1 MKTPPK
7 RLLSAAVLGC
17 CLIAASEVN
26 AGLLGYWTFDGNYDD
41 SSGQAHPGQ
50 AGPAPQAPIF
60 STDVAR
66 QFAGNPNARS
76 LDLRNRVTPDTG
88 TNCYAVVPG
97 SGALFNAYRTGAN
110 PSSSFT
116 VSCWVKGWPVDQW
129 VPFVSKNGE
138 GDGWQ
143 MRRSGAST
151 DIDWTTRG
159 TTTGFTNGNGDF
171 SSAVVVTGA
180 GVTQPGVRTLQ
191 WYHYACTFDGTDK
204 KIYINSQLV
213 SQQTNVNAKIQDS
226 ASLLVFGA
234 RDNGGINSFARIQ
247 LDDVAIWDVALTKV
261 QILDLATGTDARY
274 VHNQVTPWN
283 VGEPWGTVGK
293 WGIKEAKTLNA
304 GWQVS
309 NLNTALGVVMS
320 QTGLTSTTFSTN
332 FFSDPQS
339 PGGGAGAT
347 AYLTN
352 TAADDEDFVQV
363 ANCCFRIPTAGPY
376 TFAFNG
382 DDGFNC
388 SILGAN
394 WDKITVNNGNATF
407 SGETLDNMTPTGDEN
422 TYAVATL
429 AAGDYNFRYLWYER
443 GGGAFNRV
451 RISPGDLSGDNAS
464 FKLLGDPV
472 SPVKLVDQ
480 APMLFA
486 FNSDN
491 YLVIT
496 TPTVTPANLTFSWDT
511 KYTSAVAITPTL
523 PGNPALTAGI
533 GSVTFPSPTTTTI
546 YTLTGTTGAQTR
558 TKQLTIFVNQAP
570 QINTFTVN
578 DSTVVAGA
586 PVTFNWNVI
595 GAATLSINQGVGNV
609 TPTGI
614 GSTIVNAP
622 AATTTYTLTATNTFG
637 SVTANVTVNIG
648 APPVISSFTSPDTN
662 LLPGGLA
669 QLNWTTSLADSVT
682 LSPRPGT
689 VAANGLFYENP
700 PLSTTY
706 TLTAT
711 NQYASVSQTKT
722 INLAGPL
729 TITSAGWNQTRV
741 TSTSSAVTSLSI
753 CDQLLAGTLAGT
765 TFTQNGVAS
774 INQGDGAV
782 GVFPGGETLPP
793 GGNGDN
799 FVVKSTATLRI
810 YYSGYYTF
818 GINNDDGARLRIDGA
833 NAIVD
838 DSAHGPTSFTTSPT
852 FLTAGDHTIE
862 YLYFENGGGF
872 AGECYWVRDDGTSIL
887 LSTNMPGPSVVGGTE
902 LQITEF
908 CADNTQLEDKE
919 AETPDWIEIFNPTAS
934 PIDLAGY
941 FLTNSSAAADNHKW
955 AFPSYSLPAGG
966 FIVVFASAKNTT
978 FPVNEFHTNFT
989 LPKEGG
995 YLALTKNGGSTL
1007 VDSYTYPAQR
1017 EDKSYGRYDTEGY
1030 TGFFDTPSPN
1040 SPNPAGIDG
1049 FVGDTHFSVDRG
1061 IKSAP
1066 FDLTIT
1072 CGDPGAEIRYTTDGS
1087 TPTSTHGSIFP
1098 NVVGATP
1105 ININKTTVLR
1115 AAAFHKN
1122 WKPTNVDTESY
1133 FFLDDVILQSAANTL
1148 ADGWPSSP
1156 VAGQILDYGFDSRVV
1171 TGNQAAL
1178 KTSLQAIPTLSIV
1191 TDLPNLLDPVNGIYV
1206 DSGQHGENWE
1216 RPCSI
1221 EYINDTYNGTTDGS
1235 GVFQINCGLRIRGG
1249 YSRSDSNPKHAFRLF
1264 FSKQYDGAL
1273 KYPIF
1278 GREGTNSFAKLDVQC
1293 SQNYSWSYDPAGAS
1307 PNGGYQPYT
1316 FVREVVSRDNQR
1328 DMGEPYTR
1336 SGYVHLYING
1346 KYWGL
1351 YMTQERPEA
1360 NYGESYLG
1368 GDENNYDVVKSAGG
1382 SGGYN
1387 TEATDGTMA
1396 QGTSAAPGSTWARL
1410 WYRSFDIRNDTT
1422 SEASRTA
1429 RYFALQGLQAN
1440 GVTPD
1445 PANQRVLDPDNL
1457 ADYMI
1462 NSFQTGS
1469 FDAPMST
1476 FLANASNNWFGMMD
1490 RTSNRGF
1497 VYFAH
1502 DHEHGMA
1509 TDQDGR
1515 SDNRVGPWGGA
1526 GTNAF
1531 NQGMYNSNNLATYAK
1546 SNPAYMHENLAFS
1559 LEYRVRFGD
1568 RAHRLFY
1575 NNGPLTDASM
1585 IARINA
1591 RADTMRQIVLAES
1604 ARWGDSKTGGATFFS
1619 KNDWENSTTTY
1630 NAMTRLRNW
1639 VNRGT
1644 IATLNAGSGPGR
1656 GATIINQL
1664 RAYKDKVSGTS
1675 TGAADAT
1682 LLSMPLYP
1690 VTDAPVFSQ
1699 FGGIVPMNY
1708 SLTITDPNGTNPN
1721 TSGNTRTLYYRLD
1734 GLDPREVGG
1743 TVRAGNLTASP
1754 ATLTAS
1760 GVVKARVFNSTRN
1773 EWSAV
1778 TSALFVV
1785 GVPASSSN
1793 LVISEINYN
1802 PKGPFVAPA
1811 TSAQD
1816 YEFIEIWNPSVD
1828 QVQLA
1833 GVKFTFGIDF
1843 DFNTSSITAIPP
1855 GGRIVLVKNLAAFQQ
1870 RYPDASY
1877 PGLSA
1882 KIAGVYINS
1891 LDNSGEGLIL
1901 RNTIA
1906 GADIANFVYDDDGI
1920 GWPEGPDGN
1929 GSTLCFTATNPIT
1942 ANKNDGSNWFA
1953 NALLHGNPGG
1963 PDSANFTA
1971 WAATNGVPASGTV
1984 DSDNDGASNLLEYA
1998 FGTQPGNPNSR
2009 NLPVAGLASITV
2021 GTNPAEIY
2029 QTLTFTRPGN
2039 ASDLRHRAQSS
2050 SNLTGWTD
2058 SAILVS
2064 REWSSS
2070 TGNETWVYRS
2080 PTPYSANQRVY
2091 MRVLV
2096 EVIP

>member
-1 MKTPPK
+1 M
-7 RLLSAAVLGC
+7 RSAMLAAC
-17 CLIAASEVN
+17 FASIAPVQ

-41 SSGQAHPGQ
+41 SSGQGHPAQ
-50 AGPAPQAPIF
+50 AGPTPQAPLF

-76 LDLRNRVTPDTG
+76 LDLRNRATPDTG
-88 TNCYAVVPG
+88 TNCYAFVPG
-97 SGALFNAYRTGAN
+97 SGNLFNAYNNGAN
-110 PSSSFT
+110 ASSSFT

-129 VPFVSKNGE
+129 VPFVAKNGE
-138 GDGWQ
+138 GNGWQ
-143 MRRSGAST
+143 VRRSGAST

-159 TTTGFTNGNGDF
+159 STTGFNSGNGDF
-171 SSAVVVTGA
+171 SSVTVITGA
-180 GVTQPGVRTLQ
+180 GVTQPGVRTTQ

-213 SQQTNVNAKIQDS
+213 SQQANPNAKIQDS
-226 ASLLVFGA
+226 TNLLVFGA
-234 RDNGGINSFARIQ
+234 RDTGGISGFARIQ
-247 LDDVAIWDVALTKV
+247 IDNVAIWDTALTKV
-261 QILDLATGTDARY
+261 QIMDLATGTDARY

-283 VGEPWGTVGK
+283 VGEPWGTPGK
-293 WGIKEAKTLNA
+293 WGIKEAKTLSP

-320 QTGLTSTTFSTN
+320 QAGLTSTTFSTN
-332 FFSDPQS
+332 FFRDPQQ
-339 PGGGAGAT
+339 PGGGAA
-347 AYLTN
+347 APNIYLTN
-352 TAADDEDFVQV
+352 TAGDDEDFVQV
-363 ANCCFRIPTAGPY
+363 ATCCFRIPTAGPY
-376 TFAFNG
+376 TFSFNG
-382 DDGFNC
+382 DDGFNA
-388 SILGAN
+388 SIMGAN

-429 AAGDYNFRYLWYER
+429 QPGDYNFRYLWYER

-464 FKLLGDPV
+464 FKLLGDPT
-472 SPVKLVDQ
+472 SPVLLVDQ
-480 APMLFA
+480 APMLFSFTA
-486 FNSDN
+486 DN

-496 TPTVTPANLTFSWDT
+496 TPTPTPANITFNWDT
-511 KYTSAVAITPTL
+511 SYTSSVAITPTL
-523 PGNPALTAGI
+523 PGNPPLTAGI
-533 GSVTFPSPTTTTI
+533 GSVTFPAPAATTI

-558 TKQLTIFVNQAP
+558 TKQLTIFVDQPP

-586 PVTFNWNVI
+586 PVTFNWSAI
-595 GAATLSINQGVGNV
+595 GASTLSINQGVGNV
-609 TPTGI
+609 TPTGT
-614 GSTIVNAP
+614 GSLTINAP
-622 AATTTYTLTATNTFG
+622 ATTTTYTLTATNTFG
-637 SVTANVTVNIG
+637 SVNANVTVTVG
-648 APPVISSFTSPDTN
+648 QPPVISSFTTPDN
-662 LLPGGLA
+662 SLLPGGLA
-669 QLNWTTSLADSVT
+669 ELNWTTSLADTVS
-682 LSPRPGT
+682 LSPRPGA
-689 VAANGLFYENP
+689 VALNGVFYENP

-711 NQYASVSQTKT
+711 NQYASVSLSQS
-722 INLAGPL
+722 INVAGPL
-729 TITSAGWNQTRV
+729 SISSAGWNQTQV
-741 TSTSSAVTSLSI
+741 KATTVAVTSLSI
-753 CDQLLAGTLAGT
+753 CDQLLAGTLPGT
-765 TFTQNGVAS
+765 TTTQNGLAS

-782 GVFPGGETLPP
+782 GVFSGGETMPI

-799 FVVKSTATLRI
+799 FVVRSTATLRI

-818 GINNDDGARLRIDGA
+818 GINNDDGGRLRIDGA
-833 NAIVD
+833 NLIVD
-838 DSAHGPTSFTTSPT
+838 DTVHAPTSFTTSPT

-862 YLYFENGGGF
+862 YLYFEQGGGF
-872 AGECYWVRDDGTSIL
+872 GGECYWVRSDGTSIL
-887 LSTNMPGPSVVGGTE
+887 LSTNMPGPTVIGGTD

-908 CADNTQLEDKE
+908 CADNTELEDKE
-919 AETPDWIEIFNPTAS
+919 AETPDWIEIYNPTANA
-934 PIDLAGY
+934 IDLAGY
-941 FLTNSSAAADNHKW
+941 FLTNSNAAADNHKW
-955 AFPSYSLPAGG
+955 AFPAYSLPAAG
-966 FIVVFASAKNTT
+966 FIVVFASGKNMT

-995 YLALTKNGGSTL
+995 YVALTKNGGSTL
-1007 VDSYTYPAQR
+1007 VDSYTFPAQL
-1017 EDKSYGRYDTEGY
+1017 EDKSYGRYDTENY
-1030 TGFFDTPSPN
+1030 TGFFDTPSPG
-1040 SPNPAGIDG
+1040 SPNPAGLNG
-1049 FVGDTHFSVDRG
+1049 FVGDTHFNVDRG

-1066 FDLTIT
+1066 FDLVIT
-1072 CGDPGAEIRYTTDGS
+1072 CDDPGAEIRYTTDGS
-1087 TPTSTHGSIFP
+1087 TPTSTKGLVFP
-1098 NVVGATP
+1098 NVPNATP
-1105 ININKTTVLR
+1105 LHITKTSVIR

-1122 WKPTNVDTESY
+1122 WKPTNVDTQSY
-1133 FFLDDVILQSAANTL
+1133 FFLDDVIQQTAANTL

-1171 TGNQAAL
+1171 TGNQEAL
-1178 KTSLQAIPTLSIV
+1178 KSSLRAIPTVSMV
-1191 TDLPNLLDPVNGIYV
+1191 TDLPNLLNPVNGIYV

-1221 EYINDTYNGTTDGS
+1221 EYINDTNNGPADGS
-1235 GVFQINCGLRIRGG
+1235 GAFQINCGVRIRGG
-1249 YSRSDSNPKHAFRLF
+1249 YSRSDNNPKHAFRLF
-1264 FSKQYDGAL
+1264 FSNQYDGDLNYAL
-1273 KYPIF
+1273 F
-1278 GREGTNSFAKLDVQC
+1278 GREGTNSFAKIDLQC

-1307 PNGGYQPYT
+1307 PGGSLQYYT
-1316 FVREVVSRDNQR
+1316 FVREVASRDNQR

-1336 SGYVHLYING
+1336 SRYVHLYING

-1351 YMTQERPEA
+1351 YMTQERPES

-1368 GDENNYDVVKSAGG
+1368 GDEDNYDVVKSAGS

-1396 QGTSAAPGSTWARL
+1396 QGTAAAPGSTWARL

-1440 GVTPD
+1440 GTTPD

-1476 FLANASNNWFGMMD
+1476 FLSNASNNWFGMMD

-1497 VYFAH
+1497 VFFAH

-1509 TDQDGR
+1509 TDTDGR

-1526 GTNAF
+1526 GTNGF
-1531 NQGMYNSNNLATYAK
+1531 NQGMYNTNNLSTYAK

-1559 LEYRVRFGD
+1559 LEYRVKFGD

-1575 NNGPLTDASM
+1575 NDGPLTNNSM
-1585 IARINA
+1585 INRINA
-1591 RADTMRQIVLAES
+1591 RADIMDQIVLAES
-1604 ARWGDSKTGGATFFS
+1604 ARWGDSKTGGATFFT
-1619 KNDWENSTTTY
+1619 KNDWNNS
-1630 NAMTRLRNW
+1630 MTRLRNW

-1644 IATLNAGSGPGR
+1644 IATLNSGSGPGR
-1656 GATIINQL
+1656 AATIITQL

-1675 TGAADAT
+1675 TGASDAT
-1682 LLSMPLYP
+1682 LISMPLYP
-1690 VTDAPVFSQ
+1690 ITDAPVFSQ

-1734 GLDPREVGG
+1734 GQDPREVGG

-1760 GVVKARVFNSTRN
+1760 GTVKARVYNVTRN
-1773 EWSAV
+1773 EWSAL

-1816 YEFIEIWNPSVD
+1816 YEFIEIWNPSTD

-1855 GGRIVLVKNLAAFQQ
+1855 GGRVVLVKNLAAFQQ
-1870 RYPDASY
+1870 RYPDANY

-1882 KIAGVYINS
+1882 KIGGVFINS

-1906 GADIANFVYDDDGI
+1906 GTDIANFSYDDDGI
-1920 GWPEGPDGN
+1920 TWPKGPDGD
-1929 GSTLCFTATNPIT
+1929 GSTLCFTSVNPTT
-1942 ANKNDGSNWFA
+1942 ADKSNGSNWFA
-1953 NALLHGNPGG
+1953 NGTLNGNPGG
-1963 PDSANFTA
+1963 PDSASFNA
-1971 WAATNGVPASGTV
+1971 WALANGVPASGTV
-1984 DSDNDGASNLLEYA
+1984 DSDSDGISNLLEYA
-1998 FGTQPGNPNSR
+1998 FGTLPGDAASR
-2009 NLPVAGLASITV
+2009 SLPVSGIAPFVV
-2021 GTNPAEIY
+2021 GTTAAEPY
-2029 QTLTFTRPGN
+2029 QTMTFTRPAN
-2039 ASDLRHRAQSS
+2039 TSDIRFRAQAT
-2050 SNLTGWTD
+2050 SNLTTWSDTPVLVDRVWNSNGTETWTFR
-2058 SAILVS
+2058 SPVPY
-2064 REWSSS
+2064 SSS
-2070 TGNETWVYRS
+2070 TPKT
-2080 PTPYSANQRVY
+2080 Y

-2096 EVIP
+2096 ETIP